1 MEEARVALGEVAVGR
16 GDAAKIGAPV
26 LARMGQGD
34 GRERPVGDRAQQLV
48 LGPEMMQ
55 HRHGVDAD
63 AEPKLPHGKA
73 GFALLRQHVE
83 GRIQNG
89 VAVEAPP
96 PARPGFGTGCFP

>member
-1 MEEARVALGEVAVGR
+1 
-16 GDAAKIGAPV
+16 
-26 LARMGQGD
+26 MGQGD
-34 GRERPVGDRAQQLV
+34 GRKRPIGDRAQQLV

-73 GFALLRQHVE
+73 GLALLRQHIE

-89 VAVEAPP
+89 VAVEPVFRAVGVWYGLFSAP
-96 PARPGFGTGCFP
+96 TL